1 MTSHPRDVS
10 ERLIQAL
17 ANLPKV
23 CNHLHL
29 PLQAGSNR
37 ILERMNR
44 GYTAEHYLGLVEK
57 LRSAVPG
64 IALTTDLI
72 VGFPGESEEEFQDT
86 LAMVEKVRFD
96 SAFTF
101 MYSPRRGTPAA
112 SMKGQLET
120 GEKKERL
127 QRLIKLQN
135 QISIERNRELVGTVQ
150 QVLVEERSGM
160 TNKGRITTNKL
171 VFFDSGRD
179 FTGRL
184 VDVKITR
191 AKTWSLEG
199 ELGD

>member
-1 MTSHPRDVS
+1 
-10 ERLIQAL
+10 
-17 ANLPKV
+17 
-23 CNHLHL
+23 
-29 PLQAGSNR
+29 
-37 ILERMNR
+37 
-44 GYTAEHYLGLVEK
+44 
-57 LRSAVPG
+57 
-64 IALTTDLI
+64 
-72 VGFPGESEEEFQDT
+72 
-86 LAMVEKVRFD
+86 
-96 SAFTF
+96 
-101 MYSPRRGTPAA
+101 
-112 SMKGQLET
+112 MKGQLET

-160 TNKGRITTNKL
+160 TNKGRTTTNKL